1 MVNSNPAKQKTVTI
15 IIADDHTITRSG
27 LALQIEAY
35 SERFKVV
42 DEVDSGYKALAVCL
56 EKKPDIL
63 ILDLYMPG
71 DFDGFEVLKLIR
83 SKQLPIKI
91 LVLTYDK
98 SSEEIV
104 IRDYKADGYLVKDA
118 AIPTIMENIETLAD
132 RSLDEVKIS
141 ARPVKQT
148 FESSEQ
154 TSFSSQVP
162 PLGRPLSPRE
172 LQILRMFAN
181 GANKEEIARQLVM
194 TGGTVGVHLTSI
206 YNKLGVHSRS
216 EAIAFAFRNKL
227 LEN

>member
-42 DEVDSGYKALAVCL
+42 DEVDSGYKAIAVCL

-104 IRDYKADGYLVKDA
+104 LRDYKADGYLVKDA
-118 AIPTIMENIETLAD
+118 AIPTIMENIETLANT
-132 RSLDEVKIS
+132 SFDEMKIS
-141 ARPVKQT
+141 ARPIKQKIEIT
-148 FESSEQ
+148 EQ
-154 TSFSSQVP
+154 ASLSNQIP
-162 PLGRPLSPRE
+162 PLERPLSPRE
-172 LQILRMFAN
+172 MQILRMFAN
-181 GANKEEIARQLVM
+181 GATKEDIAKELVM
-194 TGGTVGVHLTSI
+194 TVGTIGVHLTSI